1 MHEEHQVP
9 IWYFIGWLL
18 ATYGVI
24 IAGYSL
30 ITWGSPP
37 PPKMPPEIH
46 QMHMGVWWGILMT
59 ALGVVYILKFPP
71 SKGEVRKV
79 AD

>member
-18 ATYGVI
+18 AIYGVI

-37 PPKMPPEIH
+37 PTHMPPEIH
-46 QMHMGVWWGILMT
+46 RLHAGVWWGFLMA
-59 ALGVVYILKFPP
+59 ALGTLYILKFPP
-71 SKGEVRKV
+71 AKGDVRQV
-79 AD
+79 ED